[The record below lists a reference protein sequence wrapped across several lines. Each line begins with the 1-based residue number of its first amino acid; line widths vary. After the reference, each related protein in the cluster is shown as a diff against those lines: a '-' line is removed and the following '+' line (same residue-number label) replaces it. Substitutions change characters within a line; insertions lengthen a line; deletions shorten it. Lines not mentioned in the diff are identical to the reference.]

1 MKLSSE
7 ELEQKELK
15 PETLDLAIQQVRVN
29 GYVVFESVLDE
40 NLVDTLRFHFMELLN
55 EYVAKTDSNRGK
67 NRYQM
72 HLPFDKPFINPQV
85 ITNPIALSVTD
96 AIIGSDCICHYLA
109 SDTPLPKS
117 EYQHVHSDIH
127 RLFPDGETT
136 PPYSI
141 SMNIPLVDFNQ
152 ENGAMEVWPGGTH
165 LMPTGINMN
174 QLSKTMHSEL
184 VLMPAGSLLIRDMR
198 MWHRGTPNRS
208 DAAHPNMAFIF
219 SRYWFKTS
227 YPPIEISQET
237 YDSLSDRAK
246 QLFRHEQI
254 GNGSVPRF

>member
-1 MKLSSE
+1 
-7 ELEQKELK
+7 
-15 PETLDLAIQQVRVN
+15 
-29 GYVVFESVLDE
+29 
-40 NLVDTLRFHFMELLN
+40 
-55 EYVAKTDSNRGK
+55 
-67 NRYQM
+67 
-72 HLPFDKPFINPQV
+72 
-85 ITNPIALSVTD
+85 
-96 AIIGSDCICHYLA
+96 
-109 SDTPLPKS
+109 
-117 EYQHVHSDIH
+117 
-127 RLFPDGETT
+127 
-136 PPYSI
+136 
-141 SMNIPLVDFNQ
+141 
-152 ENGAMEVWPGGTH
+152 MEVWPGGTH